1 MTPAEILEILQLGD
15 LPIVLL
21 AACSALFAALFVYRT
36 MLVHDPLQGRLATL
50 VSHRDMLREA
60 SLGPQRRVKRER
72 GMDTIRRVVSNL
84 KLLRSREAEKA
95 TLKLL
100 QAGFRSKDALIVY
113 FFAKLAV
120 PFVVGVGAVI
130 ALYVLDMT
138 KLAGMMRLAA
148 ALAAVLIGA
157 WAPDIYVRNVATKR
171 RLALRKGVPDTLDLL
186 VICAEAGQSL
196 DGALSRVS
204 GECGLFCPEMAEEL
218 TITSIELGLMPE
230 RRTALENL
238 SRRTGVPELRSV
250 INALIQTEKY
260 GTPLA
265 HALRVLASEYRQ
277 DRLMRAEEKAARL
290 PAIMTV
296 PMIIFILP
304 PLFVVL
310 LGPAILQV
318 MDQFIRKF

>member
-1 MTPAEILEILQLGD
+1 MSPTEILEILQLGD

-21 AACSALFAALFVYRT
+21 AGCSALFAALFVYRT
-36 MLVHDPLQGRLATL
+36 MLVHDPLQGRLARL
-50 VSHRDMLREA
+50 ESHREMLREA
-60 SLGPQRRVKRER
+60 SLGPHRRVGRDR

-84 KLLRSREAEKA
+84 KLLRSREADKA

-100 QAGFRSKDALIVY
+100 QAGFRSKDALVVY

-130 ALYVLDMT
+130 GLYVLELT
-138 KLAGMMRLAA
+138 QLAGMMRLAA

-157 WAPDIYVRNVATKR
+157 WAPDIYVRNAATKR
-171 RLALRKGVPDTLDLL
+171 RHALRKGVPDTLDLL
-186 VICAEAGQSL
+186 VICAESGQSL

-218 TITSIELGLMPE
+218 TITSIEIGLMPE

-238 SRRTGVPELRSV
+238 SRRTGVAELRSV

-265 HALRVLASEYRQ
+265 QALRVLASEYRQ

-290 PAIMTV
+290 PAILTV

-310 LGPAILQV
+310 LGPAILKV
-318 MDQFIRKF
+318 IDMFRNM

>member
-1 MTPAEILEILQLGD
+1 MTPTEILEILQLGD

-21 AACSALFAALFVYRT
+21 AGCSALFAALFVYRT
-36 MLVHDPLQGRLATL
+36 MLVHDPLQGRLAKL
-50 VSHRDMLREA
+50 ESHRDMLREA
-60 SLGPQRRVKRER
+60 SLGPHRRVGRDR
-72 GMDTIRRVVSNL
+72 GMDTIRRLVSNL

-100 QAGFRSKDALIVY
+100 QAGFRSKDALIIY
-113 FFAKLAV
+113 FFTKLAV
-120 PFVVGVGAVI
+120 PIVVGVGAVI
-130 ALYVLDMT
+130 ALYVLEMT

-157 WAPDIYVRNVATKR
+157 WAPDIYVRNAATKR
-171 RLALRKGVPDTLDLL
+171 RNALRKGVPDTLDLL
-186 VICAEAGQSL
+186 VICAESGQSL

-290 PAIMTV
+290 PAILTV

-318 MDQFIRKF
+318 IDTFRKL

>member
-1 MTPAEILEILQLGD
+1 MSPTEILEILQLGD

-21 AACSALFAALFVYRT
+21 AGCSALFAALFVYRT
-36 MLVHDPLQGRLATL
+36 MLVHDPLQGRLAKL
-50 VSHRDMLREA
+50 ESHREMLREA
-60 SLGPQRRVKRER
+60 SLGPQRRVGRDR
-72 GMDTIRRVVSNL
+72 GMNAIRGVVSNL

-100 QAGFRSKDALIVY
+100 QAGFRSKDALVVY

-120 PFVVGVGAVI
+120 PLVVGVGAVI
-130 ALYVLDMT
+130 ALYVLELT
-138 KLAGMMRLAA
+138 QLAGMMRLAA

-171 RLALRKGVPDTLDLL
+171 RHALRKGVPDTLDLL
-186 VICAEAGQSL
+186 VICAESGQSL

-204 GECGLFCPEMAEEL
+204 AECGLFCPEMAEEL
-218 TITSIELGLMPE
+218 TITSIEIGLMPE

-238 SRRTGVPELRSV
+238 SRRTGVAELRSV

-290 PAIMTV
+290 PAILTV

-318 MDQFIRKF
+318 IDMFRNL

>member
-1 MTPAEILEILQLGD
+1 MSPTEILEILQLGD

-21 AACSALFAALFVYRT
+21 AGCSALFAALFVYRT
-36 MLVHDPLQGRLATL
+36 MLVHDPLQGRLAKL
-50 VSHRDMLREA
+50 ESHREMLREA
-60 SLGPQRRVKRER
+60 SLGPHRRVGRDR

-120 PFVVGVGAVI
+120 PVVVGVGAVI
-130 ALYVLDMT
+130 ALYVLDLT

-157 WAPDIYVRNVATKR
+157 WAPDIYVRNAATKR
-171 RLALRKGVPDTLDLL
+171 RHALRKGVPDTLDLL
-186 VICAEAGQSL
+186 VICAESGQSL

-238 SRRTGVPELRSV
+238 SRRTGVAELRSV

-290 PAIMTV
+290 PAILTV
-296 PMIIFILP
+296 PMIVFILP

-310 LGPAILQV
+310 LGPAIIQV
-318 MDQFIRKF
+318 IDMFRKL

>member
-1 MTPAEILEILQLGD
+1 MNPTEILDMLQLGD
-15 LPIVLL
+15 APIVAL
-21 AACSALFAALFVYRT
+21 AGCTALFAALFVYRT
-36 MLVHDPLQGRLATL
+36 MLVRDPLAGRLAKL
-50 VSHRDMLREA
+50 ELHREMLREA
-60 SLGPQRRVKRER
+60 ALGPQRRAGRDR
-72 GMDTIRRVVSNL
+72 GMDAIRRVVSNL

-100 QAGFRSKDALIVY
+100 QAGFRSTDALVVY

-130 ALYVLDMT
+130 ALYVLELT
-138 KLAGMMRLAA
+138 QLAGMMRLGA

-157 WAPDIYVRNVATKR
+157 WAPDIYVRNTATKR
-171 RLALRKGVPDTLDLL
+171 RHALRKGVPDTLDLL
-186 VICAEAGQSL
+186 VICAESGQSL
-196 DGALSRVS
+196 DGALSRVAA
-204 GECGLFCPEMAEEL
+204 ECGLFCREMAEEL

-238 SRRTGVPELRSV
+238 ARRTGVPELRSV
-250 INALIQTEKY
+250 INALVQTEKY

-290 PAIMTV
+290 PAILTV
-296 PMIIFILP
+296 PMITFILP

-310 LGPAILQV
+310 LGPAIIQV
-318 MDQFIRKF
+318 IDMFGRL

>member
-1 MTPAEILEILQLGD
+1 M
-15 LPIVLL
+15 V
-21 AACSALFAALFVYRT
+21 
-36 MLVHDPLQGRLATL
+36 VHDPLLGRLAKL
-50 VSHRDMLREA
+50 ESHREMLREA

>member
-1 MTPAEILEILQLGD
+1 
-15 LPIVLL
+15 
-21 AACSALFAALFVYRT
+21 
-36 MLVHDPLQGRLATL
+36 
-50 VSHRDMLREA
+50 
-60 SLGPQRRVKRER
+60 
-72 GMDTIRRVVSNL
+72 
-84 KLLRSREAEKA
+84 
-95 TLKLL
+95 
-100 QAGFRSKDALIVY
+100 
-113 FFAKLAV
+113 
-120 PFVVGVGAVI
+120 
-130 ALYVLDMT
+130 MT

-157 WAPDIYVRNVATKR
+157 WAPDIYVRNAATKR
-171 RLALRKGVPDTLDLL
+171 RNALRKGVPDTLDLL
-186 VICAEAGQSL
+186 VICAESGQSL

-290 PAIMTV
+290 PAILTV

-318 MDQFIRKF
+318 IDTFRKL

>member
-1 MTPAEILEILQLGD
+1 MSPTEILEILQLGD

-21 AACSALFAALFVYRT
+21 AGCSALFAALFVYRT
-36 MLVHDPLQGRLATL
+36 MLVHDPLQGRLAKL
-50 VSHRDMLREA
+50 DSHREMLREA
-60 SLGPQRRVKRER
+60 SLGPQRRVGRDR
-72 GMDTIRRVVSNL
+72 GMDAIRGVVSNL

-100 QAGFRSKDALIVY
+100 QAGFRSKDALVVY

-130 ALYVLDMT
+130 ALYVLELT
-138 KLAGMMRLAA
+138 QLAGMMRLAA

-157 WAPDIYVRNVATKR
+157 WAPDIYVRNTATKR
-171 RLALRKGVPDTLDLL
+171 RHALRKGVPDTLDLL
-186 VICAEAGQSL
+186 VICAESGQSL

-218 TITSIELGLMPE
+218 TITSIEIGLMPE

-238 SRRTGVPELRSV
+238 ARRTGVAELRSV

-290 PAIMTV
+290 PAILTV
-296 PMIIFILP
+296 PMIVFILP

-310 LGPAILQV
+310 LGPAIIQV
-318 MDQFIRKF
+318 IDMFGRL

>member
-1 MTPAEILEILQLGD
+1 MSPTEILEILQLGD

-21 AACSALFAALFVYRT
+21 AGCSALFGALFVYRT
-36 MLVHDPLQGRLATL
+36 MLVHDPLQGRLAKL
-50 VSHRDMLREA
+50 ESHREMLREA
-60 SLGPQRRVKRER
+60 SLGPQRRVGRDR
-72 GMDTIRRVVSNL
+72 GMDAIRGVVSNL

-100 QAGFRSKDALIVY
+100 QAGFRSKDALVVY

-120 PFVVGVGAVI
+120 PLVVGVGAVI
-130 ALYVLDMT
+130 ALYVLELT
-138 KLAGMMRLAA
+138 QLAGMMRLAA

-171 RLALRKGVPDTLDLL
+171 RHALRKGVPDTLDLL
-186 VICAEAGQSL
+186 VICAESGQSL

-218 TITSIELGLMPE
+218 TITSIEIGLMPE

-238 SRRTGVPELRSV
+238 SRRTGVAELRSV

-290 PAIMTV
+290 PAILTV

-318 MDQFIRKF
+318 IDMFRNL